1 MLISQKPDS
10 LGPVY
15 TVFDSLY
22 TESLGIYKE
31 ITSVFH
37 SIHDIFKTMT
47 FTTATKLNYIEINL
61 TKDVQ
66 DM

>member
-37 SIHDIFKTMT
+37 SIHDIFKT
-47 FTTATKLNYIEINL
+47 
-61 TKDVQ
+61 
-66 DM
+66 